1 MTPFPTTPA
10 ALRAHHA
17 LPGDAAPPP
26 RFFDPRGE
34 STPGAAAAHE
44 HHFRQR
50 VRERYGF
57 TLSPRRYRYWIE
69 KVEEVLPGT
78 EFLHFGERPGRTI
91 WKIRSGSY
99 TLHVVYDE
107 TTRRLVT
114 CFPPPFTQ
122 LPLKRVRRLRAK
134 HGFMDTIHLARAR
147 ELAAA

>member
-1 MTPFPTTPA
+1 MTPSACPSAPAPALVTPFPATPA
-10 ALRAHHA
+10 ALRAHQA
-17 LPGDAAPPP
+17 LAA
-26 RFFDPRGE
+26 D
-34 STPGAAAAHE
+34 AAAHE
-44 HHFRQR
+44 RHFRQR

-57 TLSPRRYRYWIE
+57 TLSPSRYRYWIE

-78 EFLHFGERPGRTI
+78 EFRHFGERPGRTI

-107 TTRRLVT
+107 ITRRLVT

-134 HGFMDTIHLARAR
+134 HGYMDTIHLARAR